1 MSNTINTRV
10 LWAVLSLMAECIS
23 CGLFFRSIPRRSEE
37 RTNRPAYL
45 LLLLLGLL
53 FLLPENVYI
62 VDPSVYSLGNY
73 FNQFL
78 RMLLHWLVV
87 AVFLRAEKLLNTR
100 SSLFFSGINTLIY
113 LAFQNLR
120 VVGVLLFRQQGL
132 ENLGMQVTGV
142 LFVLLRPLSSWLLPQ
157 RLHLERARN
166 AAANEWLAL
175 FAVSLLQI
183 FLKWTLITVDNNQ
196 LAQPH
201 FASFI
206 LFAGFS
212 SLCVASIPLVNEA
225 YRVILED
232 RNALRMQR
240 MSDAYEMQNAKRAL
254 QTNNDIRR
262 LYHDIKNH
270 IVAIQ
275 SLAGEQEELQAYLRE
290 LLPSVEDYE
299 TQVATG
305 NQVIDAL
312 LAEKI
317 QRAYLDRI
325 TFNICLDLRC
335 LAFMRTVDLIS
346 IFGNAIDN
354 AIEAEQM
361 LPEEAARIIF
371 CKSSVFA
378 GSVILRFS
386 NRFAG
391 AIRQQD
397 GKLLTGKQNTAE
409 HGIGLDSIRHAVE
422 RYGGNVESRF
432 DNAKGVFDLVL
443 MIPLE
448 EK

>member
-10 LWAVLSLMAECIS
+10 LWAVFSFAVECVS
-23 CGLFFRSIPRRSEE
+23 CCMFFRCIPRRSEE
-37 RTNRPAYL
+37 HTHRHAYL
-45 LLLLLGLL
+45 LLLLLGFL
-53 FLLPENVYI
+53 FLLPENVYR

-73 FNQFL
+73 FNQLL

-87 AVFLRAEKLLNTR
+87 AAFLWAEKLLNAK
-100 SSLFFSGINTLIY
+100 SALFFAGINTLIY

-132 ENLGMQVTGV
+132 ENIGIQVTAV
-142 LFVLLRPLSSWLLPQ
+142 LFVLLRPLSAWLIPRQ
-157 RLHLERARN
+157 LHLERSRN

-196 LAQPH
+196 LTQPH

-225 YRVILED
+225 YRIILED

-240 MSDAYEMQNAKRAL
+240 MSDAYEMQN
-254 QTNNDIRR
+254 DI
-262 LYHDIKNH
+262 L
-270 IVAIQ
+270 AIQ
-275 SLAGEQEELQAYLRE
+275 SLAGEQEELQAYLKE

-317 QRAYLDRI
+317 QRAHLDRI

-335 LAFMRTVDLIS
+335 LAFMRTVDLIC

-361 LPEEAARIIF
+361 LPEETARIIF

-378 GSVILRFS
+378 GSAIVRFS
-386 NRFAG
+386 NRFVG
-391 AIRQQD
+391 TIRQQD
-397 GKLLTGKQNTAE
+397 GKLLTGKQDAAE
-409 HGIGLDSIRHAVE
+409 HGIGLDSIRLAVE
-422 RYGGNVESRF
+422 RYGGNVEFRF
-432 DNAKGVFDLVL
+432 DNAAGVFDLVL